1 MSNKKE
7 KELTVPTDEEL
18 NPNEV
23 KLDTKKVTIDKA
35 LYEVVF
41 QKRWLNP
48 EGKIV
53 EIGDKLSIDKQLFDK
68 LSKHKI
74 VEEI

>member
-1 MSNKKE
+1 MRKKKE
-7 KELTVPTDEEL
+7 KELTVPSDKEL

-23 KLDTKKVTIDKA
+23 KEDKKAVKIDKA
-35 LYEVVF
+35 LYNVVF
-41 QKRWLNP
+41 QKRWLNT

-53 EIGDKLSIDKQLFDK
+53 EIGDKLSVDKQLFDK